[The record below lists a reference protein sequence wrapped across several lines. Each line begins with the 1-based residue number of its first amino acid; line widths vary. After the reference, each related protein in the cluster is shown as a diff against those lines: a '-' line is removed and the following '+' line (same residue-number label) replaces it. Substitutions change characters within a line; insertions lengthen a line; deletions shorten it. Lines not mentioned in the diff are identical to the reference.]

1 MWGDAVNDREV
12 PEELAELEAE
22 VADVPSRV
30 ERRIDPGTTAVGVSV
45 GVLLVIVSLV
55 LPWTGSVPGWE
66 VLAGSEWI
74 GPLPRLFT
82 FVAVGI
88 GVLGST
94 LALSLRWWAL
104 GWVCAVGSG
113 IGVVTGV
120 WAIWSRQTMVFQGG
134 TGPGFGLVLA
144 VLAMV
149 LLVACWAR
157 IAGRR

>member
-66 VLAGSEWI
+66 VLAGSDWI
-74 GPLPRLFT
+74 GPLPRLFS
-82 FVAVGI
+82 FVAVVI
-88 GVLGST
+88 GVLGSA
-94 LALSLRWWAL
+94 LALSTRWWAL

-120 WAIWSRQTMVFQGG
+120 WAIWSRQTVVPQGE
-134 TGPGFGLVLA
+134 TGPAIGLVLA

-149 LLVACWAR
+149 VLVACWAR